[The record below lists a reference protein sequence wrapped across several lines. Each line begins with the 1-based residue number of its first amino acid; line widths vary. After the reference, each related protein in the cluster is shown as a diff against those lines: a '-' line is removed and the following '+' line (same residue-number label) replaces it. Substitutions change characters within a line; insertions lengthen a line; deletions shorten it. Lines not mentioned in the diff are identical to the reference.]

1 MRTALFIAVIIGLVI
16 ISALIYSSKRTFD
29 QPDSDMVTNPKPIT
43 YIPIGDSYTIG
54 RGVEAKDRWPNVLNE
69 HLNRQ
74 GIAVELVTNPALTGY
89 TVRDAINYEL
99 PEVERLKPGFV
110 TVFIGAN
117 DCCSVRGIERFDQEY
132 RELLDKLQAVMT
144 NPDNIVL
151 ITIPNYTKT
160 PAYRSAGN
168 DRAFEEVEKAYNQVI
183 KNNGAERN
191 LPVADIYPLSLTMT
205 GAGDYI
211 LDGIHPS
218 AQGYR
223 KWESVIYPVVLNAVK
238 NL

>member
-1 MRTALFIAVIIGLVI
+1 MRTALFIAAIIGLV
-16 ISALIYSSKRTFD
+16 LILARIYTSKSTVNH
-29 QPDSDMVTNPKPIT
+29 PDSVMVTNPKPIT

-54 RGVEAKDRWPNVLNE
+54 RGVEAKDRWPNVLTE
-69 HLNRQ
+69 RLNRQ
-74 GIAVELVTNPALTGY
+74 GIAVELVANPALTGY

-99 PEVERLKPGFV
+99 PEVERLKPDFV

-132 RELLDKLQAVMT
+132 RELLDKLQAIMT
-144 NPDNIVL
+144 NPKNIVL
-151 ITIPNYTKT
+151 ITIPNYTKA
-160 PAYRSAGN
+160 PAFRSSGN
-168 DRAFEEVEKAYNQVI
+168 DKLFEDIEKAYNEVII
-183 KNNGAERN
+183 KNGTERN

-223 KWESVIYPVVLNAVK
+223 KWESVIFPVVLNVVK
-238 NL
+238 NP